1 MATKDTSKIRV
12 KDPQKYEYAYLL
24 YMQRVP
30 QKEIAER
37 ADVSQQTL
45 SKWKEDGGWEMK
57 RAARTISRDELLNKT
72 MMRINDML
80 DDREGFNADAFSKAV
95 EGLTGC
101 VYEPIA
107 LLASQVVAGMNY
119 CLLCRLTVVYPDAQP
134 TYALVYVYQNSE
146 GACELARVED
156 ITFSIQEPVAE

>member
-1 MATKDTSKIRV
+1 MF
-12 KDPQKYEYAYLL
+12 PQEVL
-24 YMQRVP
+24 
-30 QKEIAER
+30 
-37 ADVSQQTL
+37 
-45 SKWKEDGGWEMK
+45 
-57 RAARTISRDELLNKT
+57 
-72 MMRINDML
+72 
-80 DDREGFNADAFSKAV
+80 DAFSKAV

-134 TYALVYVYQNSE
+134 TYALVYVYQNIE
-146 GACELARVED
+146 GACELARVAD

>member
-1 MATKDTSKIRV
+1 MRPRRV
-12 KDPQKYEYAYLL
+12 SAAGASTPGTPADIPQEVL
-24 YMQRVP
+24 
-30 QKEIAER
+30 
-37 ADVSQQTL
+37 
-45 SKWKEDGGWEMK
+45 
-57 RAARTISRDELLNKT
+57 
-72 MMRINDML
+72 
-80 DDREGFNADAFSKAV
+80 DAFSKAV

-134 TYALVYVYQNSE
+134 TYALVYVYQNIE

>member
-1 MATKDTSKIRV
+1 MMKK
-12 KDPQKYEYAYLL
+12 LL
-24 YMQRVP
+24 CAMLTLMLFALSCVP
-30 QKEIAER
+30 ALAEEPMMK
-37 ADVSQQTL
+37 L
-45 SKWKEDGGWEMK
+45 GGW
-57 RAARTISRDELLNKT
+57 ISNTENPAEIPQEVL
-72 MMRINDML
+72 
-80 DDREGFNADAFSKAV
+80 DAFSKAV

-101 VYEPIA
+101 VYEPVA

-134 TYALVYVYQNSE
+134 TYALVYVYQSIE

>member
-1 MATKDTSKIRV
+1 MNPCRSNRR
-12 KDPQKYEYAYLL
+12 LL
-24 YMQRVP
+24 AAPAPSV
-30 QKEIAER
+30 
-37 ADVSQQTL
+37 
-45 SKWKEDGGWEMK
+45 GGWSVNTGDPADIPQEV
-57 RAARTISRDELLNKT
+57 L
-72 MMRINDML
+72 
-80 DDREGFNADAFSKAV
+80 DAFSKAV

-134 TYALVYVYQNSE
+134 TYALVYVYQNIE

>member
-1 MATKDTSKIRV
+1 MMKK
-12 KDPQKYEYAYLL
+12 LL
-24 YMQRVP
+24 CAMLTLMLFALSCVP
-30 QKEIAER
+30 ALAEEPMMK
-37 ADVSQQTL
+37 L
-45 SKWKEDGGWEMK
+45 GGW
-57 RAARTISRDELLNKT
+57 ISNTGDPADIPQEVL
-72 MMRINDML
+72 
-80 DDREGFNADAFSKAV
+80 DAFSKAV

-101 VYEPIA
+101 AYEPIA

-134 TYALVYVYQNSE
+134 TYALVYVCQNIE

>member
-1 MATKDTSKIRV
+1 MMKK
-12 KDPQKYEYAYLL
+12 LL
-24 YMQRVP
+24 CAMLTLMLFALSCVP
-30 QKEIAER
+30 ALAESP
-37 ADVSQQTL
+37 VL
-45 SKWKEDGGWEMK
+45 SVGGWSVNTGDPADIPQEV
-57 RAARTISRDELLNKT
+57 L
-72 MMRINDML
+72 
-80 DDREGFNADAFSKAV
+80 DAFSKAV

-134 TYALVYVYQNSE
+134 TYALVYVYQNIE

>member
-1 MATKDTSKIRV
+1 MMKK
-12 KDPQKYEYAYLL
+12 LL
-24 YMQRVP
+24 CAMLTLMLFALSCVP
-30 QKEIAER
+30 ALAE
-37 ADVSQQTL
+37 APAL
-45 SKWKEDGGWEMK
+45 SVGGWSVNTGDPADIPQEV
-57 RAARTISRDELLNKT
+57 L
-72 MMRINDML
+72 
-80 DDREGFNADAFSKAV
+80 DAFSKAV

-134 TYALVYVYQNSE
+134 TYALVYVYQNIE

-156 ITFSIQEPVAE
+156 ITFSIQEPVAK

>member
-1 MATKDTSKIRV
+1 MLTLMLFALSCVPALAEAPAPSVSGWSVNTG
-12 KDPQKYEYAYLL
+12 DPAAF
-24 YMQRVP
+24 P
-30 QKEIAER
+30 QE
-37 ADVSQQTL
+37 VL
-45 SKWKEDGGWEMK
+45 
-57 RAARTISRDELLNKT
+57 
-72 MMRINDML
+72 
-80 DDREGFNADAFSKAV
+80 DAFSKAV

-134 TYALVYVYQNSE
+134 TYALVYVYQNIE